1 MNVSMMVRHGAAMV
15 LAAIAVTACSDV
27 PTTPFPS
34 RAPAEAAFARGG
46 QSGYHDPLAGGNADD
61 DPSLPDAPRA
71 SQRDGTG
78 MTTFVVYPNETRSY
92 AVGPHSVYIPR
103 GTVCDP
109 ATSGYGPAYWDAPC
123 STLSAPITV
132 TARWARKGG
141 HGAIAFEP
149 YLRFKPSTDARRW
162 VRLTLRDRKLIS
174 DSRFYGILWYN
185 PASKGWVD
193 EASSDP
199 TLRAYVNKD
208 RNEVYRRVKH
218 FSGYLVCA
226 SFRDDGGFGGAD
238 AW

>member
-15 LAAIAVTACSDV
+15 LTAIAVTACSDV
-27 PTTPFPS
+27 PTTPLPS

-46 QSGYHDPLAGGNADD
+46 QSGHHDPLAGADEDD
-61 DPSLPDAPRA
+61 DPSLPNAPRA
-71 SQRDGTG
+71 KGHDEIGT
-78 MTTFVVYPNETRSY
+78 TTFVVYPNETRVY

-103 GTVCDP
+103 GAVCDP
-109 ATSGYGPAYWDAPC
+109 ATSGYGPEVWDAPC
-123 STLSAPITV
+123 TTLATPITV
-132 TARWARKGG
+132 TARWGGKGG

-149 YLRFKPSTDARRW
+149 DLRFKPSTDAREW
-162 VRLTLRDRKLIS
+162 VWLTLRDRKLIS
-174 DSRFYGILWYN
+174 DNRNYGILWYN

-193 EASSDP
+193 ETSTDP
-199 TLRAYVNKD
+199 TLQAYVNKP